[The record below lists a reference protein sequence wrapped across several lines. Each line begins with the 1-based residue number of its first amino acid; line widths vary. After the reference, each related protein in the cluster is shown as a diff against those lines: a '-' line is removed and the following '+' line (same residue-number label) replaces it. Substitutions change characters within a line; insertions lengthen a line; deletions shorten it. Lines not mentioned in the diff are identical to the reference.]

1 MPIETV
7 IKLTGGPLSNKIVNA
22 GAVQLGSLIRLTRH
36 SGSPVFY
43 RITKMDEVPNRTSY
57 TATAKFEPKGDGR

>member
-7 IKLTGGPLSNKIVNA
+7 IKLTGGPLSNKIVNS
-22 GAVQLGSLIRLTRH
+22 GAVKLGSLIRLTRQ

-43 RITKMDEVPNRTSY
+43 RVTKVDEVPNRTSY
-57 TATAKFEPKGDGR
+57 TAIAKFEPKGDGR